1 MRKPFKFKKISL
13 KMSFNESAFGWD
25 GLSTFIFSNILLLAT
40 FGLAFAGLFLRTLT
54 IARNTNTSHLTKKT
68 LLIAGLRLENDQPVD
83 EFKIRLNRVLS
94 LFELIAKEGAN
105 KQPLI
110 TRADVQIIIL
120 GGLTGGNKVSEAR
133 SGAYYLIAQGI
144 DAGQIVMEDQ
154 SRHTLEN
161 LQNARALLLNQFAE
175 SVNSDIVSQLS
186 TQLSPQLSPKLS
198 EVNAAIITSRYHLY
212 RVITLA
218 SGLGMTLQP
227 IAAEERFNLTFINL
241 LRLFKEAYYL
251 HWYWSGKLWVFITA
265 NKKSQARIT

>member
-1 MRKPFKFKKISL
+1 MRKPFKFKKNSL

-83 EFKIRLNRVLS
+83 EFKTRLNRVLS

-161 LQNARALLLNQFAE
+161 LQNARALLLNQSAE
-175 SVNSDIVSQLS
+175 LDNSDIVSQLS
-186 TQLSPQLSPKLS
+186 SQLSPQASGL
-198 EVNAAIITSRYHLY
+198 NAAIITSRYHLY

-218 SGLGMTLQP
+218 SGLNLTLQP
-227 IAAEERFNLTFINL
+227 IAAEERFNLSFINL